1 MCTSTLHFSH
11 GIALNHELQHTYRT
25 GSSDFPWSFKYTT
38 TPTQISQQQA
48 F

>member
-1 MCTSTLHFSH
+1 MYTSTLRFSH

-25 GSSDFPWSFKYTT
+25 GFSNFPWSFKYYT
-38 TPTQISQQQA
+38 TPTQISQEQA